1 MYVNTVY
8 FHDHDAFS
16 PGLVQL
22 RTVRLF
28 FTSKTWSKV
37 PGGAITILKN
47 MSSSMGRIIPYMN
60 IYEYI
65 YIYDGK
71 ETNVWN
77 ILKPPTSLGFA
88 YLWYSKHLC
97 TRVLAWFEKACC
109 GYNMIHWGYQLL
121 HLIPGLA
128 SNLRRSNL
136 RRSIVSGLV
145 QLCLRG
151 KEGSQNELKRVKL
164 QAGKLL
170 HITTYIISSWQAAT
184 HVQIQIQFWLY
195 RCLASRFIHLL
206 R

>member
-1 MYVNTVY
+1 
-8 FHDHDAFS
+8 
-16 PGLVQL
+16 
-22 RTVRLF
+22 
-28 FTSKTWSKV
+28 
-37 PGGAITILKN
+37 

-60 IYEYI
+60 IYI

-77 ILKPPTSLGFA
+77 HQPAWVLHIYGTLNIFAPGYWHDSKKPVVDIT
-88 YLWYSKHLC
+88 WY
-97 TRVLAWFEKACC
+97 
-109 GYNMIHWGYQLL
+109 NHWGYQLL

-184 HVQIQIQFWLY
+184 HVQIQIQIWLY

>member
-37 PGGAITILKN
+37 HGGAITILKN

-60 IYEYI
+60 IYEYMYMMEKKQMFETFWNHQPAWVLHI
-65 YIYDGK
+65 YG
-71 ETNVWN
+71 TLN
-77 ILKPPTSLGFA
+77 IFAPGYWHDSKKPVVDIT
-88 YLWYSKHLC
+88 WY
-97 TRVLAWFEKACC
+97 
-109 GYNMIHWGYQLL
+109 NHWGYQLL

>member
-22 RTVRLF
+22 LFVRLF
-28 FTSKTWSKV
+28 FTSKTWSKL

-47 MSSSMGRIIPYMN
+47 MSSSMGRIIPYS
-60 IYEYI
+60 IWIYI
-65 YIYDGK
+65 YIWWK
-71 ETNVWN
+71 RNKLTNVWN
-77 ILKPPTSLGFA
+77 HQPAWVLHIYGALNIFAPGYWHDSKKPVVDIT
-88 YLWYSKHLC
+88 WY
-97 TRVLAWFEKACC
+97 
-109 GYNMIHWGYQLL
+109 NHWGYQLL

-164 QAGKLL
+164 QDGKLL
-170 HITTYIISSWQAAT
+170 HMYKSKSKSGCTGAWQVDSFT
-184 HVQIQIQFWLY
+184 CFVRHKLI
-195 RCLASRFIHLL
+195 
-206 R
+206 